1 MCMCAESFPPCLT
14 LWDPMDCSLPGSS
27 VHGDSPGK
35 NTGVGC
41 HAFLQ
46 GIFLTEGSNPRLF
59 TSPALAGGFFT
70 VSTTWEA
77 FSLHE
82 VSKTVKLIE
91 AESRKVVARGRGKRE
106 MGGCCSIGAK
116 YELHEMNKC

>member
-1 MCMCAESFPPCLT
+1 MCGRIPLLINLVLDYCL
-14 LWDPMDCSLPGSS
+14 L
-27 VHGDSPGK
+27 
-35 NTGVGC
+35 GV
-41 HAFLQ
+41 FFFFFNYKL
-46 GIFLTEGSNPRLF
+46 NF
-59 TSPALAGGFFT
+59 TIVSPALAGGFFT